1 MRLTRRALKLP
12 AKPVEFQYPLQNHI
26 LATKMLEIMR
36 MERGI
41 GLAATQVGERRRVF
55 VMEIDGVTKVCFN
68 PEITGSSDNWVDY
81 NEGCLSFKGESCI
94 LKRPDAVTTR
104 YQDWQGQ
111 VTQEE
116 LTGIWARCFQH
127 EMDHLNGITMWD
139 RYKEQH
145 AEQSGN

>member
-12 AKPVEFQYPLQNHI
+12 AKPVEFRYPVQNHV

-55 VMEIDGVTKVCFN
+55 VMEIDGTTRVCFN
-68 PEITGSSDNWVDY
+68 PEIITASDVWTDY
-81 NEGCLSFKGESCI
+81 NEGCLSFRGESCI
-94 LKRPDAVTTR
+94 LKRPESVTVR
-104 YQDWQGQ
+104 YQDYQGSS
-111 VTQEE
+111 TEE
-116 LTGIWARCFQH
+116 TLSGIWARCFQH
-127 EMDHLNGITMWD
+127 ELDHLNGITMWD

-145 AEQSGN
+145 ANQSGN

>member
-1 MRLTRRALKLP
+1 
-12 AKPVEFQYPLQNHI
+12 
-26 LATKMLEIMR
+26 

-68 PEITGSSDNWVDY
+68 PEITAASGNWVDY

-94 LKRPDAVTTR
+94 LKRPEAVTTR